1 MKKHLVALLSLLAVS
16 CREAVPPG
24 HVGIIVNLYGSD
36 KGVSEKAVPVGRY
49 WIGMNEEIYTFPTF
63 SKTYSWTKDASEGS
77 PNDESLTFQ
86 DSSGMSINT
95 DVGITWSI
103 PADQAVKVFQKFRK
117 GVDEINDTFL
127 RNTVRTALVA
137 EGGKYSIEVLMGGKK
152 EDLMKGVEARVQAEV
167 AVVGINVEKVFFL
180 GRFDIPE
187 SVRTSL
193 DEKVKATQKAMQ
205 IENEVR
211 QTKAEAEKQIVT
223 AEANAKARLTQAKA
237 EAEANRMMAA
247 SITSELIKLKE
258 IEVQN
263 NAIGKWSGTLPTQMI
278 PGSTLPFVNVGGK

>member
-1 MKKHLVALLSLLAVS
+1 MKKVLAFLAFFMVS
-16 CREAVPPG
+16 CRDSVPPG
-24 HVGIIVNLYGSD
+24 HVGIIVNLYGGD
-36 KGVSEKAVPVGRY
+36 KGVSEKAVPTGRY
-49 WIGMNEEIYTFPTF
+49 WIGFSEELYTFPTF
-63 SKTYSWTKDASEGS
+63 SKTYSWTKSATEGS
-77 PNDESLTFQ
+77 PDDESLTFQ
-86 DSSGMSINT
+86 DSEGMSINT

-103 PADQAVKVFQKFRK
+103 PSDAAVKVFQKFRK
-117 GVDEINDTFL
+117 GVDEINDTYL

-137 EGGKYSIEVLMGGKK
+137 EGGKYSIATLMGGKK
-152 EDLMKGVEARVQAEV
+152 EELMKNVEARVRAEV
-167 AVVGINVEKVFFL
+167 TDMGIHVEKVFFL

-187 SVRTSL
+187 SVRAAL

-211 QTKAEAEKQIVT
+211 QTKAEAEKQIVA
-223 AEANAKARLTQAKA
+223 AEANARARLTQAKA

-263 NAIGKWSGTLPTQMI
+263 NALGRWNGALPTQMI
-278 PGSTLPFVNVGGK
+278 PGAALPFVNVGGK

>member
-1 MKKHLVALLSLLAVS
+1 MKKHLVALLPLLAIS
-16 CREAVPPG
+16 CRDAVPPG
-24 HVGIIVNLYGSD
+24 HVGIIVNLYGTD

-49 WIGMNEEIYTFPTF
+49 WIGMNEELYTFPTF
-63 SKTYSWTKDASEGS
+63 SKTYSWTKDPSEGS

-127 RNTVRTALVA
+127 RNTARTALVA

-167 AVVGINVEKVFFL
+167 AAVGISVEKVFFL

-237 EAEANRMMAA
+237 EAEANRMIAS
-247 SITSELIKLKE
+247 SITSELIRIKE
-258 IEVQN
+258 IEVSS
-263 NAIGKWSGTLPTQMI
+263 KWNGALPTQMI
-278 PGSTLPFVNVGGK
+278 PGSALPFVNVGGK